1 MWALV
6 VVVVLLLRLVMVVF
20 DLVQNKLYFVE
31 FSAQLVVEVE
41 LIGVEMMR
49 MRQRMLDWIEMMMDA
64 VVH

>member
-1 MWALV
+1 M
-6 VVVVLLLRLVMVVF
+6 VLLLRLVMVVF

>member
-1 MWALV
+1 MWAVV

>member
-1 MWALV
+1 M
-6 VVVVLLLRLVMVVF
+6 VVVLLLRLVMVVF